1 MHTRH
6 PLLRALVALCA
17 SGRRLFTLGFVP
29 VEVARCDDG
38 AWYRY
43 HFAIRAC
50 ELDAEQAVDFACN
63 RRLEAPGGWFAA
75 EDVVCDAPWVIEEW
89 PRGSGHYIDRFDD
102 ETGLPEAV
110 RLERAR

>member
-1 MHTRH
+1 ME
-6 PLLRALVALCA
+6 P
-17 SGRRLFTLGFVP
+17 VP
-29 VEVARCDDG
+29 VGVRFL
-38 AWYRY
+38 R
-43 HFAIRAC
+43 
-50 ELDAEQAVDFACN
+50 
-63 RRLEAPGGWFAA
+63 GGWFAA